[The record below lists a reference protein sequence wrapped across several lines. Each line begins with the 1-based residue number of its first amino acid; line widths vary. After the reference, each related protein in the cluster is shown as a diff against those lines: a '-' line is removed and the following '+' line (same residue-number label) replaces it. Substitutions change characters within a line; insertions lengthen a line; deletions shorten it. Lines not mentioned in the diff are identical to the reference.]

1 MEQIIWTQMENVI
14 VTRDS
19 VEIYVMTFAL
29 KENMEF
35 LQIVMVTFFFNL
47 LTVEGTIR
55 CSTSVS
61 ILSCWLISYVIYL
74 KRRQK
79 FRKLT
84 VFTQNGQV

>member
-1 MEQIIWTQMENVI
+1 MEQSLWMLMERVI

-35 LQIVMVTFFFNL
+35 LRIVMVTFFFNF
-47 LTVEGTIR
+47 LTVVGTISY
-55 CSTSVS
+55 STSVS
-61 ILSCWLISYVIYL
+61 ILSCWLTNYVIYL

-79 FRKLT
+79 FRKFI